1 MTASRRHLEWFLI
14 AVVATSCQALQSTDT
29 VLPKPADLVTD
40 RAGIL
45 SSDEID
51 RLTHDLQELERAGLA
66 QAVIDIESALPPGE
80 VLEKLT
86 LRSANAWGIGRK
98 GVNDGLVIFVF
109 MQDRKLR
116 IEIGRGLESAISNAA
131 AKTIVDEQLTPAF
144 RQRNY
149 ADGLVKAIRELREL
163 LLRRSHGG

>member
-1 MTASRRHLEWFLI
+1 MTAARRHCRRGDI
-14 AVVATSCQALQSTDT
+14 VSGTSIHRH
-29 VLPKPADLVTD
+29 
-40 RAGIL
+40 RA
-45 SSDEID
+45 SEA
-51 RLTHDLQELERAGLA
+51 RQTRAGLA

-144 RQRNY
+144 RQRKY
-149 ADGLVKAIRELREL
+149 ADGLAKAIRELREL